1 MKAFVLGAG
10 LGTRLRPL
18 TDRLPKPMIPVWN
31 KPLIAWAFDHLI
43 ASGFT
48 DFMVNTHHLPEAYEA
63 AFAPPPTRGD
73 ARRRSG
79 GVAKA
84 NPC

>member
-1 MKAFVLGAG
+1 MPA

-31 KPLIAWAFDHLI
+31 KPLISRAFDHLI

-48 DFMVNTHHLPEAYEA
+48 DFMVNTHQLPEVYEA
-63 AFAPPPTRGD
+63 AFAPLSNPERCAATERRG
-73 ARRRSG
+73 
-79 GVAKA
+79 
-84 NPC
+84 